1 MHYAEFLKK
10 VQTLAHLESKEEARQ
25 AIQATLETLAERIQG
40 GEALHIASQLPH
52 ELHEYLEC
60 SPEKAGQKLSLKK
73 FFERV
78 AHRQGREVGEVVAST
93 RAVLEMV
100 KEGLQPGE
108 LDDLYA
114 QLPDDFKRLFDAGL
128 GGTTTPEKHPV

>member
-1 MHYAEFLKK
+1 MNYAEFIKK
-10 VQTLAHLESKEEARQ
+10 VQTLARLESKEEARQ
-25 AIQATLETLAERIQG
+25 AIQATLETLAERIKG
-40 GEALHIASQLPH
+40 GEALHIAAQLPH

-60 SPEKAGQKLSLKK
+60 APEKAGQKLSLKK

-78 AHRQGREVGEVVAST
+78 AFRQGREVGEIVAST

-108 LDDLYA
+108 LADLYA
-114 QLPDDFKRLFDAGL
+114 QLPEDFKQLFDAGI
-128 GGTTTPEKHPV
+128 PSSPHP

>member
-1 MHYAEFLKK
+1 MHYAEFIKK
-10 VQTLAHLESKEEARQ
+10 VRTLAHLGSEEEARQ
-25 AIQATLETLAERIQG
+25 ATQATLETLAERIQG

-60 SPEKAGQKLSLKK
+60 PPEKMGQKLSLQK

-78 AHRQGREVGEVVAST
+78 AFRQGKEVGEVVSST

-108 LDDLYA
+108 LEDLYA

-128 GGTTTPEKHPV
+128 GAGAAQSGR